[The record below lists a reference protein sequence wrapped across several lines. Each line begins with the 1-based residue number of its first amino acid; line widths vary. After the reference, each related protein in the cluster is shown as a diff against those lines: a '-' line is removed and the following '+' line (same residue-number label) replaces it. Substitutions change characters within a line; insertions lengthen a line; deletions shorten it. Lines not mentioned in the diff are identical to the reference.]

1 MLYNKIV
8 DFAALRLRENSA
20 KKIEQNNP
28 TEFQYNTEEY
38 KTSVTMED
46 DDSFYVMFRGDYGK
60 GWGTRVKPQDIG
72 LPIILEQDW
81 FEDVEDKTGWFS
93 TEWNEPENYSLQE
106 IIETDKWGHPTKAI
120 FSHDK

>member
-1 MLYNKIV
+1 MSTLYNKIV
-8 DFAALRLRENSA
+8 DFAALRLRENPA

-38 KTSVTMED
+38 KASVTMKD
-46 DDSFYVMFRGDYGK
+46 DDSFYVMFRGDYGE
-60 GWGTRVKPQDIG
+60 GWGTRVNPQDVEWPTIR
-72 LPIILEQDW
+72 EKFW
-81 FEDVEDKTGWFS
+81 CEDVDGNWAS